1 MHLYVN
7 LYLGSAE
14 TETGQYMRSLYA
26 GKWRETSN
34 TCLNTSF
41 ETRS

>member
-1 MHLYVN
+1 MHLYAN
-7 LYLGSAE
+7 PYLVSAE

-34 TCLNTSF
+34 TYLNT
-41 ETRS
+41 